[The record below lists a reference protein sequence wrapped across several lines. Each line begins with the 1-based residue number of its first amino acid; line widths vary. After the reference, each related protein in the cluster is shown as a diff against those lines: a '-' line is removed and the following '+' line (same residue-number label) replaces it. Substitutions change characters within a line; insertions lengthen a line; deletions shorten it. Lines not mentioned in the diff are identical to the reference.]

1 MQTDMVRLD
10 DERVKVIR
18 LSFEASGE
26 PGFKVGEFFSP
37 SSSPN
42 RSQVTLFLGDSTILS
57 MADALASIASEI
69 RNEQAVVEQD
79 FSDADMMIPQEVN

>member
-18 LSFEASGE
+18 LSFEASWDT
-26 PGFKVGEFFSP
+26 GFKEGEFFST
-37 SSSPN
+37 SSSHN
-42 RSQVTLFLGDSTILS
+42 RSQITLFLGDSTILS

>member
-1 MQTDMVRLD
+1 MKTEMVRLN

-26 PGFKVGEFFSP
+26 TGFKVGEFFST

-42 RSQVTLFLGDSTILS
+42 RSQITLFLGDSTILS